1 MKHRLLLC
9 LLLFVLPVALR
20 AQETLQPAKTET
32 SDPLPALPI
41 PPYVTEHVPAIK
53 AHLESTRRSQVATG
67 EQLAQAETAAAEEGL
82 APEEKARR
90 DGEVS
95 RLKGMVAGLAKTVE
109 MLQEALLQAEAGP
122 TQEQLDARREYDRLV
137 SLGERVLRDLVAEP
151 KLEEKQVEG
160 SHARAIREAEEELA
174 RIVKLAQ
181 QAEAQDV
188 QSSRVFERLSDLE
201 KIEYELRWADQ
212 RLKLAIDEYD
222 QIDKHVFVAY
232 VLYEARAVE
241 GLRALR
247 TASEELWGKFAG
259 SPAETMDLGGLPRPT
274 AEVSRLADDIKV
286 RVDRRSGANRSTQKL
301 RISDLEGRL
310 RAVQDEID
318 TREDFKDRLE
328 QDAERLKEV
337 ISAEGSKAKASE
349 PEPEAAVE
357 GELADYQ
364 KLGKRIDEIERDIVD
379 YRAQLEAL
387 SGERTR
393 LVRNAEQKLGA
404 EREVALIVEK
414 TAARLAE
421 LESRYRVP
429 EGATAEERRRIETEA
444 ALYAPAILMF
454 VVEQQLEAESER
466 LSAAKRDTRNANT
479 QVEILDK
486 RAERLNERIRELEGD
501 LLPAVRSEYYASIAE
516 TFGLRALMVLVVFAI
531 AWLLVKL
538 IGWIGTPLIER
549 VVRRADK
556 KDQFSAD
563 EQQRTRTLL
572 LVFMTTARLVVYITA
587 IMFAVAQFDV
597 NYGPLLVAAGGVSL
611 AVGFGAQ
618 SLVKDFFAG
627 FFILLEGQYSIGD
640 VVEINGKTG
649 TVENLNLRTTVV
661 RSLNG
666 DVHVIPNGQISLTTN
681 QTKLWSRTIVD
692 VGVAYEENTDDITGV
707 LDVVAREMREDAAW
721 EKKVLEHVIMGV
733 VQLGDSA
740 VVIRVLLKTRAG
752 EQWGA
757 SREYLRRVKLKFDEL
772 GVEIPWPQRVVSY
785 KADSDDPKEREQ
797 EARKKRARVLRYV
810 RRGRGELTD
819 DELVLASMS
828 VEERDRAETIAKR
841 DVELAKDQAESE
853 GESAHAVATERKAEA
868 QADESLSD
876 AEKLAK
882 TLATRQITREQAV
895 PDEKPAAAPTQDVPS
910 PEAATED
917 EKKPKT

>member
-1 MKHRLLLC
+1 MKHQLLL
-9 LLLFVLPVALR
+9 LLMLFVLPIGLR
-20 AQETLQPAKTET
+20 AQETLPPAKTET
-32 SDPLPALPI
+32 ADPLPALPA
-41 PPYVTEHVPAIK
+41 PPYVKEHAPAIR
-53 AHLESTRRSQVATG
+53 AHIEGARRSQVATG
-67 EQLAQAETAAAEEGL
+67 EQLAQAETAAAEEEL
-82 APEEKARR
+82 APEEKALR
-90 DGEVS
+90 DAEVS
-95 RLKGMVAGLAKTVE
+95 RLKGVIAGLAKTVE
-109 MLQEALLQAEAGP
+109 TLKDALNQAESGP

-137 SLGERVLRDLVAEP
+137 ALGDRVLQDLVAEP
-151 KLEEKQVEG
+151 KLEEKQTEG

-174 RIVKLAQ
+174 RITRLGQ
-181 QAEAQDV
+181 QAGAQDV
-188 QSSRVFERLSDLE
+188 QSSRVYERLSDLE

-232 VLYEARAVE
+232 VLYEAHAIE
-241 GLRALR
+241 GLRALHAAR
-247 TASEELWGKFAG
+247 DEWWGKFAG
-259 SPAETMDLGGLPRPT
+259 SPAETLDLAGLPRPT
-274 AEVSRLADDIKV
+274 AEVGSLADEIEV
-286 RVDRRSGANRSTQKL
+286 RLNRRRGVNRSTQKL
-301 RISDLEGRL
+301 RITDLEGRL
-310 RAVQDEID
+310 RSVQDEID

-328 QDAERLKEV
+328 QDAQRLKEL
-337 ISAEGSKAKASE
+337 ISAAGAKVKAKE
-349 PEPEAAVE
+349 PEPEAPVTD
-357 GELADYQ
+357 ELADYQ
-364 KLGKRIDEIERDIVD
+364 KLSWRIDEFEKDIVE

-387 SGERTR
+387 GEERAR
-393 LVRNAEQKLGA
+393 LVKNAEQKLVA
-404 EREVALIVEK
+404 ENEVALIVEK
-414 TAARLAE
+414 TTGRLNGLQAK
-421 LESRYRVP
+421 YQVP
-429 EGATAEERRRIETEA
+429 EDATASERRRIETEA
-444 ALYAPAILMF
+444 ALYAPTMLVF
-454 VVEQQLEAESER
+454 VIEQQVEAELER

-486 RAERLNERIRELEGD
+486 RAERLNQRIRELETE
-501 LLPAVRSEYYASIAE
+501 LLPAVRSEYYTSIGE
-516 TFGLRALMVLVVFAI
+516 TFGLRALKVVLVFAV

-563 EQQRTRTLL
+563 EQQRARTLL
-572 LVFMTTARLVVYITA
+572 LVFMTTARVVVYIIA
-587 IMFAVAQFDV
+587 IMFLVAQFDV

-681 QTKLWSRTIVD
+681 LTKLWSRTIVD

-721 EKKVLEHVIMGV
+721 EKKVLDHVVMGV

-772 GVEIPWPQRVVSY
+772 GIEIPWPQRVVSY
-785 KADSDDPKEREQ
+785 KKGTEDPKARDQ
-797 EARKKRARVLRYV
+797 ETRKKRARVLRYV
-810 RRGRGELTD
+810 RRGRGEPT
-819 DELVLASMS
+819 EEEIVLSSMS

-841 DVELAKDQAESE
+841 DVEIAKGQAAS
-853 GESAHAVATERKAEA
+853 GGDSVHAVATERKAEA
-868 QADESLSD
+868 QADDSVSD

-882 TLATRQITREQAV
+882 TLATRQITKEQAGT
-895 PDEKPAAAPTQDVPS
+895 DAK
-910 PEAATED
+910 PEAATTQD
-917 EKKPKT
+917 APPPAPGTDGGKKPTP